1 MLAMLKDSRTE
12 SERIRDIDDR
22 LEALKTARSSEY
34 MDKDKNDEDAE
45 IVSNEANP
53 CCISIS
59 VG

>member
-1 MLAMLKDSRTE
+1 MLKDSRTE

-34 MDKDKNDEDAE
+34 MDQDKNEDAE